1 MDKVYT
7 KIILPEVYVSLLS
20 GRIINMRK
28 IELFLGVMLV
38 VGNLLIAQSVDAI
51 GITTPFGGRV
61 TATTLGNTYCV
72 PGGTG
77 PVSINPVGSFPPM
90 VYYFQSYNTQGS
102 HTAPSSGRYVLGN
115 KMPLMVGSCYDDDG
129 VVQTPHPAYRVTL
142 FGVSKPNLSG
152 FNFKTG
158 K

>member
-7 KIILPEVYVSLLS
+7 KIILLEVYVSLLS

-28 IELFLGVMLV
+28 TELFLGVMLV

-61 TATTLGNTYCV
+61 TATTLGNTYCY

-77 PVSINPVGSFPPM
+77 PVSINPAGSFPPM
-90 VYYFQSYNTQGS
+90 VYYFQSYNAQGS
-102 HTAPSSGRYVLGN
+102 HTPPSNSRYVLGN
-115 KMPLMVGSCYDDDG
+115 KMPLMVGSCYDQDG
-129 VVQTPHPAYRVTL
+129 PYQIPHPAYRVTIY
-142 FGVSKPNLSG
+142 GVSTPASS
-152 FNFKTG
+152 FKW
-158 K
+158 